1 LAIRERRV
9 LGLSPSFAAARPF
22 PSIFQEHAP
31 DVGAL
36 DLVQA
41 VGGGLAGRAAGLG
54 APRLLADTEGGLT

>member
-31 DVGAL
+31 DVGAN
-36 DLVQA
+36 LVQA

>member
-41 VGGGLAGRAAGLG
+41 SGEGWLA
-54 APRLLADTEGGLT
+54 APRASAPHVSSPTRKED